1 MLERIGIVL
10 QECDFPRH
18 LRVAELLSA
27 WRGYYPSPLPLAE
40 LLDVVELREE
50 RGTLVRRLS
59 GGQRRRLDF
68 ALALA
73 GDPDLMFLDEPA
85 TGFGL
90 EARRR
95 CWAVIGN
102 LRSLGKTILLTM
114 HQLDEAERL
123 SDRVAILSDGRIQMA
138 GTPRALAREV
148 GAPTRI
154 SFSVP
159 ERLRRGEIG
168 PPEGTRQAAVA
179 SGARAP
185 GGRARRMRLVAHQAR
200 LEQRAFWRNPEYAVL
215 TFALP
220 LVLPLVL
227 GATVAGHLQPVTN
240 TREVTLF
247 VPGMLAFGLIV
258 AAYANLASRIALLR
272 LPAVRDP
279 LRSVQHDAGAARM
292 AQPRPG
298 RVPRQGTRRRS
309 PGRVRSWA
317 AAVPGVRPR
326 RPGRLDADRP
336 RARPLFLP
344 LAALTPAAR

>member
-148 GAPTRI
+148 GRAHAH
-154 SFSVP
+154 
-159 ERLRRGEIG
+159 LLL
-168 PPEGTRQAAVA
+168 
-179 SGARAP
+179 GARAAQ
-185 GGRARRMRLVAHQAR
+185 ARR
-200 LEQRAFWRNPEYAVL
+200 
-215 TFALP
+215 
-220 LVLPLVL
+220 
-227 GATVAGHLQPVTN
+227 
-240 TREVTLF
+240 
-247 VPGMLAFGLIV
+247 
-258 AAYANLASRIALLR
+258 
-272 LPAVRDP
+272 D
-279 LRSVQHDAGAARM
+279 
-292 AQPRPG
+292 RPG
-298 RVPRQGTRRRS
+298 ACGSWRTRPGWSSARSGGTRSTRCSRSRFRWSCPWCSGPPSPATSSRS
-309 PGRVRSWA
+309 P
-317 AAVPGVRPR
+317 
-326 RPGRLDADRP
+326 
-336 RARPLFLP
+336 
-344 LAALTPAAR
+344 TPARSHCSCRECWPSA